1 MGTSCVVSGQGFSR
15 AEKIHK
21 DSWAGVAAKAVT
33 AAPKIETRITAR
45 LTTCPDTNQVR
56 SRFLVIAPVTIIAVV
71 LIITPSI
78 SAQQITFRD
87 ITAQAG
93 IHFTHNNGAFGKKYL
108 PETMG
113 PGCAFIDYDND
124 GWPDVL
130 LINGQNWPGRAG
142 AESTLKLYHNN
153 HDGTFT
159 DVTRKAGLVVPM
171 FGLGVA
177 VGDYDNDGY
186 DDLFI
191 TALGQSHLFHNN
203 GNGTFADVTKPAG
216 LWGPNEFSTSAAW
229 VDYDRDGK
237 LDLVVANYV
246 QWSIQGDLFCT
257 LDGKNKS
264 YCTPES
270 YKGSSARL
278 WHNLGNG
285 KFEDATQKAKFFDN
299 TSKSLGVAVLDYNGD
314 GWPDIVLAND
324 TQPNKL
330 YLNKQDGTFEER
342 AVSAGIA
349 FSEDGIA
356 RAGMGVDAGDYDRS
370 GRPSLIISNFANQM
384 VSLYHNEGN
393 GLFVDEAPSSEV
405 GRATLVTLGFGCFF
419 FDYDND
425 GWPDIFVTDGHIE
438 DQIEK
443 VQKRV
448 SYAEPPHVFRNLGKG
463 KFVETTQSLGPVFA
477 APKVGRAAAYADVD
491 NDGALDVLLT
501 TNGGRAYL
509 FHNEGVRSHSL
520 RIKLVGTKSNRDGI
534 GAVIT
539 VASGSDKQWKMIC
552 SGSSYLSQSELVAT
566 FGLGKNSEAESVEI
580 KWPSGQTDKLT
591 KVSMGQTITVQE
603 GKGIVASRVF
613 GAGKRALSKVA
624 MLTPVVTDG
633 AHK

>member
-1 MGTSCVVSGQGFSR
+1 MASCG
-15 AEKIHK
+15 
-21 DSWAGVAAKAVT
+21 
-33 AAPKIETRITAR
+33 
-45 LTTCPDTNQVR
+45 CPDTT
-56 SRFLVIAPVTIIAVV
+56 SRLPAIVSLIALLLATSV
-71 LIITPSI
+71 
-78 SAQQITFRD
+78 SASGQQITFRD

-93 IHFTHNNGAFGKKYL
+93 IHFIHNNGAFGKKYL

-124 GWPDVL
+124 GYPDILV
-130 LINGQNWPGRAG
+130 INGQNWPGHPGSA
-142 AESTLKLYHNN
+142 STLKLYHNN
-153 HDGTFT
+153 HNDTFT
-159 DVTRKAGLVVPM
+159 DVTRKAGLAVPM

-177 VGDYDNDGY
+177 VGDYDNDGH

-203 GNGTFADVTKPAG
+203 GNGTFKDVTRLAG
-216 LWGPNEFSTSAAW
+216 LWGPNEFSTGAAW

-246 QWSIQGDLFCT
+246 QWSIKGDLFCT
-257 LDGKNKS
+257 LDGTHKS

-270 YKGSSARL
+270 YKGDSARL

-299 TSKSLGVAVLDYNGD
+299 TSKSLGIAILDYDGD

-330 YLNKQDGTFEER
+330 YLNKHDGTFEER

-356 RAGMGVDAGDYDRS
+356 RAGMGVDAADYDRS

-405 GRATLVTLGFGCFF
+405 GRGTLVTLGFGCFF

-425 GWPDIFVTDGHIE
+425 GWPDIFVADGHIE

-448 SYAEPPHVFRNLGKG
+448 TYAEPPHVFRNLGKG
-463 KFVETTQSLGPVFA
+463 KFTETTASLGTAFA
-477 APKVGRAAAYADVD
+477 SPKVGRAAAYADID
-491 NDGALDVLLT
+491 NDGALDVLMT
-501 TNGGRAYL
+501 TNGGRAHL
-509 FHNEGVRSHSL
+509 FHNEGVTNRSL
-520 RIKLVGTKSNRDGI
+520 RIKLLGTKSNRDGI

-539 VASGSDKQWKMIC
+539 VNSGSDKQWKMIC

-566 FGLGKNSEAESVEI
+566 FGLGKNGKADSIEI
-580 KWPSGQTDKLT
+580 RWPSGQVDKLSNVAAD
-591 KVSMGQTITVQE
+591 KTITVEE
-603 GKGIVASRVF
+603 GKGIVASRAY
-613 GAGKRALSKVA
+613 GAAPKRPVATKVA
-624 MLTPVVTDG
+624 
-633 AHK
+633 AFSAAKH